1 MIAIAPDPAVLLV
14 DAGGPVPADTELRVG
29 YATIDDLDHL
39 APLDAI
45 VVVALAAP
53 IDRTIVARVIAWADL
68 RATRPGLIACV
79 DGGDTPDAEV
89 ALAGGLDDVIIGAA
103 GAISP
108 RELVARIRAVDRRV
122 RRAARI
128 PEHLRYGALVLAVGE
143 QTVWIDGAPRAL
155 SRGEFALLRALIAAG
170 GAAMTRAALLDAAW
184 GARKVGV
191 GERAVDNVI
200 LSLRRIVGPARIV
213 TVRGVGFRLAR

>member
-1 MIAIAPDPAVLLV
+1 VTPAVLLV
-14 DAGGPVPADTELRVG
+14 EAGGDAGELERALAELRVG
-29 YATIDDLDHL
+29 RATLAELDRL

-45 VVVALAAP
+45 AVIAMVAPADA
-53 IDRTIVARVIAWADL
+53 TIFTRVLAWADR
-68 RATRPGLIACV
+68 RATRPGLIACIDQADSLDV
-79 DGGDTPDAEV
+79 ET
-89 ALAGGLDDVIIGAA
+89 ALAAGLDDAIPA
-103 GAISP
+103 AISA
-108 RELVARIRAVDRRV
+108 RELVARVRAVARRV
-122 RRAARI
+122 RRAERI
-128 PEHLRYGALVLAVGE
+128 PEHVRFGPFVLALGE
-143 QTVWIDGAPRAL
+143 EVVWIDGAPRTL

-200 LSLRRIVGPARIV
+200 LNLRRILGPARIV